1 MGALPCTLPPADA
14 GRPACSWRA
23 WILASLLPA
32 ACTLLLTAC
41 QGPAARPLPD
51 LDRVVAQAGS
61 GREPSLGEGMLALIS
76 GRGGREQVLLIDLQ
90 RRLPVPLP
98 GLNRP
103 DAQPVSLAM
112 DSRGERLV
120 VVRHREGRSEVV
132 LYRRSL
138 RSLEPVPLQPTG
150 VPRRVA
156 LDADGRTL
164 AVEVSRDGLWQVD
177 LINLP

>member
-1 MGALPCTLPPADA
+1 MNSEGTTRCAHPPLR
-14 GRPACSWRA
+14 GRPPGLRSRAGGLLLTACA
-23 WILASLLPA
+23 
-32 ACTLLLTAC
+32 LLLTAC

-51 LDRVVAQAGS
+51 LDRAVAQAGS
-61 GREPSLGEGMLALIS
+61 GREPSLGDGVLALIS

-103 DAQPVSLAM
+103 DAQPVSLAV
-112 DSRGERLV
+112 DGRGERLA

-177 LINLP
+177 LISLP